1 MDKKSNRLAKESS
14 PYLQQH
20 ALNPVDWYPWGSEAL
35 DKARRDKRPIFLS
48 IGYSA
53 CHWCHVME
61 HESFEDES
69 TAEILNRDFICI
81 KVDREERPDI
91 DHIYMSAVQALTQ
104 HGGWP
109 LSVFL
114 TPELQ
119 PFYGGTYF
127 PPEDRHGMPSFKR
140 VLTGV
145 AQAWKTKREEV
156 TQNASALTAALKDL
170 QTGTGGLP
178 PGQSLSL
185 DLVDAA
191 IEAIGRSFDAHFGGL
206 GTAPKF
212 FHAMSFRLCLRHWK
226 RTGNPAALKLV
237 TFTLNKLA
245 AGGIR
250 DQLGGGFHRYST
262 DAEWLTPHF
271 EKMLY
276 DNALLSELFLETFQ
290 ATGDSSFA
298 DTARSTL
305 DYVLREMTAPEGGF
319 YSTQDADS
327 EGVEGK
333 FYVWTH
339 AEVVAILGDELGKLF
354 CEVYDI
360 SVDGNWEGH
369 NIPRR
374 KLPLEHIAQAHQMEL
389 GTLEDELGVARR
401 KLLAERGQRIWPAR
415 DEKILL
421 SWNGLM
427 VASFALGYQALR
439 DTRYLE
445 AAQKAADFLFKTFT
459 ASTPLASGKRRLYH
473 AHKDGST
480 RFNGYLDD
488 YAFFLNGLISLYEC
502 DFQTKWID
510 QALEV
515 ADGMIE
521 QFWDAQ
527 SQAFFFTGLDHE
539 ALITRPK
546 EVQDGATP
554 AGQSI
559 AVTALIRLA
568 RLTGKTPYED
578 IAVAALS
585 QLEPVL
591 RVIPTGMSQM
601 LIGLELALAHSEE
614 VVLVPAS
621 DLDAFEE
628 VLANLGASFAPNRV
642 LAAPSQQGKPLALLQ
657 GRLNADDLTLYVCRN
672 HACDAPIVGVKAIT
686 EEISK
691 WNSRTKA

>member
-1 MDKKSNRLAKESS
+1 MDKKTNRLAKESS

-20 ALNPVDWYPWGSEAL
+20 AQNPVDWYPWGTEAL

-61 HESFEDES
+61 HESFEDEA
-69 TAEILNRDFICI
+69 TAEILNREFVCI

-145 AQAWKTKREEV
+145 AQAWKTRREEV
-156 TQNASALTAALKDL
+156 TQNATALTAALKDL

-178 PGQSLSL
+178 AGQSLSL

-191 IEAIGRSFDAHFGGL
+191 VEAIGRSFDSNFGGL
-206 GTAPKF
+206 GSAPKF

-226 RTGNPAALKLV
+226 RTANPAALKLV
-237 TFTLNKLA
+237 TFTLEKLA

-262 DAEWLTPHF
+262 DAQWLAPHF

-276 DNALLSELFLETFQ
+276 DNALLAELYLEAYQ
-290 ATGDSSFA
+290 ATGDSA
-298 DTARSTL
+298 LARIARSTL

-327 EGVEGK
+327 EGEEGK
-333 FYVWTH
+333 FYVWSHPQVMAT
-339 AEVVAILGDELGKLF
+339 LGDELGKLF
-354 CEVYDI
+354 CAVYDI
-360 SVDGNWEGH
+360 TPEGNWEGH

-374 KLPLEHIAQAHQMEL
+374 KFPLEHFAQSHQMEL
-389 GTLEDELGVARR
+389 VALEDELGVASR
-401 KLLAERGQRIWPAR
+401 KLLAERSQRIWPGR

-427 VASFALGYQALR
+427 LAAFALGYQVLR
-439 DTRYLE
+439 DNRYLE
-445 AAQKAADFLFKTFT
+445 AAQKNAAFLFETFT
-459 ASTPLASGKRRLYH
+459 AQTPLASGKRRLYH

-488 YAFFLNGLISLYEC
+488 YAFFLNGLIALYEC

-510 QALEV
+510 AALEV
-515 ADGMIE
+515 ADGLIE
-521 QFWDAQ
+521 QFWDAEA
-527 SQAFFFTGLDHE
+527 QAFFFTGQDHE
-539 ALITRPK
+539 TLITRPK

-568 RLTGKTPYED
+568 RLTGKTHYED

-601 LIGLELALAHSEE
+601 LIGLEMALAPSEE
-614 VVLVPAS
+614 VVLVPGS
-621 DLDAFEE
+621 DSDEYEE
-628 VLANLGASFAPNRV
+628 ALALLGGTFSPHRV
-642 LAAPSQQGKPLALLQ
+642 IAGPSPDGKLTPLLQ
-657 GRLNADDLTLYVCRN
+657 GRSPSGELTLYVCRA
-672 HACDAPIVGVKAIT
+672 HACDAPIVGAQAVLKEIKQWKQPSKA
-686 EEISK
+686 
-691 WNSRTKA
+691 